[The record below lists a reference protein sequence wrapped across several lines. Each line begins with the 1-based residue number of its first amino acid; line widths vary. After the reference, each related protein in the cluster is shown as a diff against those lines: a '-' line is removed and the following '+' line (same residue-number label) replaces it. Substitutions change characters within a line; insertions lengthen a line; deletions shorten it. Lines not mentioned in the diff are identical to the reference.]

1 MNERWLSGRSAWAW
15 GSNLALGLAI
25 GLFHVG
31 PLAAQTLPGSV
42 QERGKVVYDQHCA
55 VCHGAQGRADT
66 PVGRLLKPRPRN
78 FSDPIEMARVS
89 ADRAY
94 RAIKEGRTGTAMSA
108 WRQVLTEME
117 VGDVI
122 DYIRSLTAAS
132 KMPPLSPERLSLEV
146 GRRIYVRDC
155 ASCHGADGR
164 ADVDAARILN
174 PPPRNLVDPIGMAR
188 LDDGRVYLAIHRGRP
203 GTAMGGWGELLA
215 PIEIIDVMRYIRT
228 LVGPLPAGMTPG
240 QLDVKV
246 GEEIYRQNC
255 IECHGDKGNG
265 DTSVGRQL
273 SPHPRDFTNATQM
286 ASISDDALAQ
296 SITHGVA
303 GTAMPSWD
311 GVLNKE
317 DVRRVLLYVHRTFTS
332 TR

>member
-1 MNERWLSGRSAWAW
+1 MNERWRCGRSAWAW
-15 GSNLALGLAI
+15 VPNLAIGLAI
-25 GLFHVG
+25 GLVQAG
-31 PLAAQTLPGSV
+31 PLVAQTLPGSV
-42 QERGKVVYDQHCA
+42 PERGKVVYEQHCA

-78 FSDPIEMARVS
+78 FSDPVEMARVG

-108 WRQVLTEME
+108 WRRILTEME
-117 VGDVI
+117 IGDVI

-132 KMPPLSPERLSLEV
+132 TLSPQRLSLEV

-155 ASCHGADGR
+155 ASCHGLDGR

-228 LVGPLPAGMTPG
+228 LVGPLPAGMTPAR
-240 QLDVKV
+240 LDVRV

-265 DTSVGRQL
+265 DTSVGRQV
-273 SPHPRDFTNATQM
+273 SPHPRDFTDTAQM
-286 ASISDDALAQ
+286 ASITDATLAQ

-311 GVLNKE
+311 GVLNKA
-317 DVRRVLLYVHRTFTS
+317 DVRRVLLYIRQAFAG